1 MKNMLKHLAGL
12 MLALLLS
19 CTGGK
24 TIEITVTNPSGV
36 ARPAEVVVV
45 DYKAL
50 QKAFSGLRL
59 EPDIQISD
67 ENGSLLP
74 TQFDD
79 INGDQK
85 WDELVFIADFA
96 ANQTRIF
103 RFKQRFLE
111 PDSIIDVTRLWVSLD
126 ADLARP
132 MMVDEAHGKQLETEL
147 RYAGVT
153 WGTASQ
159 PFRLKFDTLNA
170 IDLLPQS
177 SGNLILEQQIDS
189 LAYKNGIVWPPAEN
203 PETGGTGG
211 FVFAQNGNLFPP
223 VDLFGFQARILTR
236 GPLRTV
242 VRMDYE
248 DWPVDTLQSKVA
260 WLIMQYHH
268 TPVTEHRLYFKPSAS
283 GEMPTVAVGTPGKPL
298 ANNPSG
304 VFFSQLDSNALAYFG
319 LVFPPEQHD
328 QSVQILRKITLKPD
342 LSKLPALRYFAIY
355 LQEPPESLQ
364 LLVNQLLE
372 TQRLPMQISF

>member
-1 MKNMLKHLAGL
+1 MKNILKHLAGL

-96 ANQTRIF
+96 ANQTRTF

-111 PDSIIDVTRLWVSLD
+111 QDSSIDVTRLWVSLE
-126 ADLARP
+126 AHLARP

-153 WGTASQ
+153 WGTATQ

-177 SGNLILEQQIDS
+177 SGDLILEQQIDS
-189 LAYKNGIVWPPAEN
+189 LAYKNGIAWPPAEN
-203 PETGGTGG
+203 PETGGIGG
-211 FVFAQNGNLFPP
+211 FVFSQNGDLFPP

-242 VRMDYE
+242 IRMDYE
-248 DWPVDTLQSKVA
+248 DWPVDTLEAKVA

-268 TPVTEHRLYFKPSAS
+268 APVTEHRLYLKPSAS
-283 GEMPTVAVGTPGKPL
+283 GKMPNVAIGAPGEPL
-298 ANNPSG
+298 AEGQSG
-304 VFFSQLDSNALAYFG
+304 VFFSQLHSEASTFFG

-328 QSVQILRKITLKPD
+328 RSVQILRKIALKPD
-342 LSKLPALRYFAIY
+342 LSKLPALRYYAIY
-355 LQEPPESLQ
+355 TPEPPESLQ
-364 LLVNQLLE
+364 PLVNQLLE